1 MGCMDHPLDVGELS
15 LLVRALHRDV
25 SDLDERLRRLEQVVR
40 ELQETLA
47 VPDAAPIEIR
57 LEALPG
63 A

>member
-1 MGCMDHPLDVGELS
+1 MAHMNHPLDIGELS

-25 SDLDERLRRLEQVVR
+25 SELDDRLRRLEETVR
-40 ELQETLA
+40 ELQGDA
-47 VPDAAPIEIR
+47 VVRPTPIDIR